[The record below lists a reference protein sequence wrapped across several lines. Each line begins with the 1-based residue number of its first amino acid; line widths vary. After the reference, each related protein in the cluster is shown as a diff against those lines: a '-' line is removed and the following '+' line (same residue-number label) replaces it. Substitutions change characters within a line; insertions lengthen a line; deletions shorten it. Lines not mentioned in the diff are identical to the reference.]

1 MNGLTCNLKSSGK
14 YERWEKGECTLH
26 RCKNHE
32 RSVVVLDHFKNFKG
46 TQLIVGYNIKNEE
59 GIREKEIIVRNLKG
73 KVKN

>member
-1 MNGLTCNLKSSGK
+1 MNGLTCTLKSSGK

-46 TQLIVGYNIKNEE
+46 T
-59 GIREKEIIVRNLKG
+59 
-73 KVKN
+73 